1 MPRSHNN
8 SPRPMTSSCFA
19 SSLVCQDNEM
29 RGQWFLA
36 AFGGTPWPIC
46 RSLLRQDAYA
56 ASQGSLPT
64 ACRFYCEQRLHVSAG
79 CNREPCGYIASAIFR
94 SGEVAEWLKAH
105 AWKACIRETVS
116 WVRIPPSPPNL
127 IEIVSVFQIIV
138 DRTPDRTPG
147 WNSL

>member
-1 MPRSHNN
+1 MVPRCVWRN
-8 SPRPMTSSCFA
+8 A
-19 SSLVCQDNEM
+19 
-29 RGQWFLA
+29 LA
-36 AFGGTPWPIC
+36 DM
-46 RSLLRQDAYA
+46 SLLRQDAYA

-116 WVRIPPSPPNL
+116 WVRIPPSPPVKLKLFGIFRSSHSTHNAKPIFSPPPPAAL
-127 IEIVSVFQIIV
+127 
-138 DRTPDRTPG
+138 
-147 WNSL
+147 